1 MSAAAFPTTY
11 RDASRPVARPRGFTL
26 VEVVLVLSLLVVIAA
41 VSIPFL
47 NGSFSRAHL
56 NSASDILRDAWSRG
70 RLSAMQS
77 GQIQAFRFEPKGTH
91 FQLVSLDKLS
101 LPESNEP
108 PFEDPDAEHEATDI
122 LRLSPSRLPDNVIFA
137 AGDVAA
143 SSQVA
148 ATLGA
153 LQVGT
158 WSAPILFNPDGTTSD
173 ASLLLQNDRGQTIR
187 VTLRG
192 LTGIANAGDVG
203 REEVP

>member
-1 MSAAAFPTTY
+1 MFDAA
-11 RDASRPVARPRGFTL
+11 SHPVARPSGLTL

-41 VSIPFL
+41 VSMPLL

-56 NSASDILRDAWSRG
+56 NSASELLRDAWSRG
-70 RLSAMQS
+70 RLAAMQS
-77 GQIQAFRFEPKGTH
+77 GQIQTFRFEPKGGH
-91 FQLVSLDKLS
+91 FQLRSLDELG
-101 LPESNEP
+101 LPESSELP
-108 PFEDPDAEHEATDI
+108 EEDPDAEHSASDI

-148 ATLGA
+148 ALLGSSKA
-153 LQVGT
+153 EA

-192 LTGIANAGDVG
+192 LTGIASAGEIG
-203 REEVP
+203 SEEAP